1 MGRLRNGYESE
12 LFLGVAEEV
21 VDLFGMEEVILY
33 RLDPDGICADYSGVY
48 GEVTTDRQYKAYKTK
63 AHYQEITDDFQISE
77 MGETNIYNS
86 TVFFALRH
94 LKGSGV
100 PVDETRE
107 YIGEGDFVIFFW
119 RGERIAFDVIDVKR
133 EGYVNNSDTFV
144 GYTCQVKR
152 NTRFVPERNT
162 LSEVIE

>member
-21 VDLFGMEEVILY
+21 VDLFGMDEVILY
-33 RLDPDGICADYSGVY
+33 RLDRASACPEYNGVY
-48 GEVTTDRQYKAYKTK
+48 GEISGDRKFIAYKTR
-63 AHYQEITDDFQISE
+63 AHYQEITDEFQVSE
-77 MGETNIYNS
+77 RGETDIYNS

-94 LKGSGV
+94 LIGAGIPRDDS
-100 PVDETRE
+100 RE
-107 YIGEGDFVIFFW
+107 YMQEGDIVIFFW
-119 RGERIAFDVIDVKR
+119 RGERIAFDIIDVKR
-133 EGYVNNSDTFV
+133 EGYINNSDTFV

-152 NTRFVPERNT
+152 NSSFIPERNS